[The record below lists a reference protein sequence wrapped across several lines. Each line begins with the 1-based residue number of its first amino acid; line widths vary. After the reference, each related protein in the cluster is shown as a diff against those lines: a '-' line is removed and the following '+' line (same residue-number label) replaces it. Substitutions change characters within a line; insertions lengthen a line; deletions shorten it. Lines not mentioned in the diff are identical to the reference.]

1 MSEVVFTFTGQKCL
15 AHTQGGAASARVSV
29 PRFGS
34 QKALTSKDAGD
45 RTPTRG
51 EPHRTLRIMTIGY
64 FFALGSAFFNGIFVA
79 FMKIPSVAA
88 TKLHPVL
95 FNGYVSLG
103 VFLSS
108 WLVVPFFQLA
118 GTSLAFTWFGFL
130 AGAIF
135 VIASS
140 FSFIAASNIG
150 LSTGQGVWGGT
161 AIVVSFL
168 WGTLGPEPIC
178 APVQSVAL
186 SLVAVGLLLI
196 GVLGI
201 VKSVPIGDALGR
213 LCEARARTSAV
224 DSAAVRLHESVV
236 ASDDPVVA
244 SDDPAV
250 GGGAPAVDGNAAAA
264 ASAAST
270 RAVGLAAALMVGLFG
285 GSVLVPASFAGEAFS
300 GQKAIALLPSFGIGA
315 LSMALLTTGSWY
327 ARLLSRG
334 EAPPLHLRAA
344 LWAGCL
350 SGATWN
356 AGNLCSIVA
365 INYYSVPF
373 GVAYPLLQ
381 ASLVFGGLLGI
392 FVFGE
397 LKKRKAIAVFF
408 ASAALVLGGAV
419 LLGMYGPS
427 KSASPS
433 PIASP
438 PAPPA
443 PPASS
448 ATLMPSWATLE
459 APVPTLDAASGDE
472 PPSAP
477 WSPTAPPAAPP
488 LDHLLEITKVMVTV
502 TSLNVLGYFLKR
514 ASDAGARAERG
525 LGFLIGS
532 VALPALIMHS
542 LATIDLTTVDFDVL
556 AAVLIA
562 KLGILILGA
571 IIGYLGRKS
580 HAAGDGAMRA
590 GAVALFCTNSDDIGL
605 AYPFFLGLFPE
616 EKANILFLLS
626 AAQALLIA
634 PWCFV
639 LMEIGDGQAKAR
651 AKSRAK
657 AKALCEL
664 PQAVLPQAVL
674 PQAGGALESSLSTC
688 FLDSVSSQAA
698 INGMTSSDRAP
709 RTAPPLR
716 TQGNKIVLR
725 KVLLNAA
732 RNLACNRLI
741 LSALAGLLWN
751 LIFGPVLPWYALEQR
766 LIAS

>member
-1 MSEVVFTFTGQKCL
+1 
-15 AHTQGGAASARVSV
+15 
-29 PRFGS
+29 
-34 QKALTSKDAGD
+34 
-45 RTPTRG
+45 
-51 EPHRTLRIMTIGY
+51 MTIGY
-64 FFALGSAFFNGIFVA
+64 LFALGSAFFNGIFVA

-140 FSFIAASNIG
+140 FSFIAASNVG

-186 SLVAVGLLLI
+186 SLVAVGLLLF

-201 VKSVPIGDALGR
+201 VKSVPIGEALGR
-213 LCEARARTSAV
+213 LCAARARTSAV

-236 ASDDPVVA
+236 ASDDPVVCHPVVG
-244 SDDPAV
+244 DPVV
-250 GGGAPAVDGNAAAA
+250 GGGAPAVEGNATAAA
-264 ASAAST
+264 TAAST

-285 GSVLVPASFAGEAFS
+285 GSVLVPASFAGETFS
-300 GQKAIALLPSFGIGA
+300 GQKAVALLPSFGIGA
-315 LSMALLTTGSWY
+315 LSMALLITGSWY

-334 EAPPLHLRAA
+334 AAPPLHLRAA

-373 GVAYPLLQ
+373 GVAYPILQ

-397 LKKRKAIAVFF
+397 LKDRRAIAVFF

-427 KSASPS
+427 KTASPS
-433 PIASP
+433 TIAPP
-438 PAPPA
+438 PAPPV
-443 PPASS
+443 
-448 ATLMPSWATLE
+448 TKTIE
-459 APVPTLDAASGDE
+459 APEPTLDAASGDE

-488 LDHLLEITKVMVTV
+488 LDHLLQITKVMVMI

-532 VALPALIMHS
+532 IALPALIMHS
-542 LATIDLTTVDFDVL
+542 LATIDLATVDLDVL

-562 KLGILILGA
+562 KLGILVLGA

-651 AKSRAK
+651 AKSRAM
-657 AKALCEL
+657 AKALGEL
-664 PQAVLPQAVL
+664 PQAVIPQAVI
-674 PQAGGALESSLSTC
+674 PQAVVPQAVVPQAAGALESSLSTC
-688 FLDSVSSQAA
+688 FLDSGSSRAA

-709 RTAPPLR
+709 PLRTPPLR
-716 TQGNKIVLR
+716 PQIVLR

-751 LIFGPVLPWYALEQR
+751 LIFGPVLPWYVPRAALDC
-766 LIAS
+766 LVIAS